1 MNSHGFLSKSVDKKV
16 IELIRSEVSIF
27 LKSEVQKSNYYKN
40 ISEKI
45 DHLNDLI
52 NPSLYTKVSNL
63 LANSSPQLLAIELHV
78 QEAGCPGIPAH
89 QDNFYH
95 HIDPLDGL
103 KILIPLQSMD
113 RSQGALIF
121 LNNEVNSPVLEHCS
135 SDFANFSSFIN
146 KNIIDSLEFTTTS
159 YSYLEGDC
167 SYHFMNSIH
176 FSDGN
181 KTNLDYYF
189 LVYRFQKP
197 NPKIDLKLRSEY
209 EKCYANH
216 LQKININ

>member
-1 MNSHGFLSKSVDKKV
+1 MNSHGFLAKSVEKKD
-16 IELIRSEVSIF
+16 IGLIRREVSIF
-27 LKSEVQKSNYYKN
+27 LESESQKSNYYKN

-45 DHLNDLI
+45 DNLNALI
-52 NPSLYTKVSNL
+52 NPALYSKVSNL
-63 LANSSPQLLAIELHV
+63 LANSSPELLAIELHV
-78 QEAGCPGIPAH
+78 QEVGCPGIPPH

-103 KILIPLQSMD
+103 KVLIPLQSMD

-121 LNNEVNSPVLEHCS
+121 LDNEVDSPVLKHCAS
-135 SDFANFSSFIN
+135 GFANFSSFIK

-176 FSDGN
+176 FSEGN
-181 KTNLDYYF
+181 NTNLDYYF

-197 NPKIDLKLRSEY
+197 NSTVDFKLRSEY
-209 EKCYANH
+209 ERCYASH
-216 LQKININ
+216 LKKVKVN